1 MPNFKEETLRILENR
16 NKSIEDI
23 RWIGCECFKIEPKEF
38 WKLANRNYDNGYG
51 GWEIPLDLLIVGD
64 DWWMERREYDGSE
77 WWEYREKFVEPEK
90 TLHIDTLFL
99 KTDTDYDKEFLC
111 ELMEDD

>member
-1 MPNFKEETLRILENR
+1 MTNFKKETLTILANH

-23 RWIGCECFKIEPKEF
+23 LWIGCECFKIPKEEF
-38 WKLANRNYDNGYG
+38 WKLADRCYDDGYG
-51 GWEIPLDLLIVGD
+51 AWEIPLDLLIVGD

-77 WWEYREKFVEPEK
+77 WWEFREKIVEPEK

-99 KTDTDYDKEFLC
+99 KSDTDYNTEFLC
-111 ELMEDD
+111 ELIGDY